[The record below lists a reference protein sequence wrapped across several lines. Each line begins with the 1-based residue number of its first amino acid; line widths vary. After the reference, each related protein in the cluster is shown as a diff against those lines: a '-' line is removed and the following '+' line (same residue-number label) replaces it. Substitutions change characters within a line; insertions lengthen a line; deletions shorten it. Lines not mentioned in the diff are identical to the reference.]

1 MILQPPRS
9 TLTDTLFPYTTLF
22 RSRRYQN
29 VAVKDFEGRIPEKP
43 SDYCKRNIKLTFLR
57 DTVAIRTHDLLGT
70 DTLMFQTDFPHGI
83 STYPNSRKMCD
94 DMFAGID
101 PTIRDKIVYQT
112 AADLDRKSTR
122 LNSSH

>member
-1 MILQPPRS
+1 MRISDWSSDVCSSDL
-9 TLTDTLFPYTTLF
+9 LTY
-22 RSRRYQN
+22 
-29 VAVKDFEGRIPEKP
+29 
-43 SDYCKRNIKLTFLR
+43 LR

-101 PTIRDKIVYQT
+101 PKIRDKIVYQT
-112 AADLDRKSTR
+112 EADIYGLSDTTIAAGRKRRPSF
-122 LNSSH
+122 